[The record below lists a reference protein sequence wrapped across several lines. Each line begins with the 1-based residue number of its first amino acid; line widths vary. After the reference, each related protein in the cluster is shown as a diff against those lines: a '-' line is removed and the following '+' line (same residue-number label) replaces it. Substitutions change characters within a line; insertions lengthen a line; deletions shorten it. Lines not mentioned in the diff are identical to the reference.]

1 MARANEVFL
10 SKVQD
15 VVARYTTFF
24 GYNKINNIIPLIR
37 NASEYLG
44 KEKVNFLRVNK
55 SAEGF
60 IGIVNIFSQVAVV
73 TFTGILAGLNY
84 VTIGALST
92 TGSLASK
99 IFNFISMGSNSLMMR
114 KSVDV
119 YFDKYQ
125 DFEMNI
131 NKKIEPLFLK
141 DFIEL
146 KNINYKIGDKSIFE
160 NLNLKFERGKKYAII
175 GNSGSGKST
184 LLNILSGRIQNF
196 KGEIIVDGKRISDK
210 NRLQSIA
217 AYTSQDSHMFNDTVL
232 NNITLW
238 NNSMTSNAKESI
250 NRLGINSYINQDYVL
265 QEKGKN
271 LSGGQ
276 KQRIALARSIIETDK
291 IVLLDESTA
300 NLDKSTALLL
310 ENSFLNEEDSTVIMV
325 THHLFEENK
334 QKFDQVICL
343 A

>member
-196 KGEIIVDGKRISDK
+196 KGETIVDGKRISDK

>member
-84 VTIGALST
+84 VIIGALST
-92 TGSLASK
+92 TGSLAST

-238 NNSMTSNAKESI
+238 DNSMTSNAKESI
-250 NRLGINSYINQDYVL
+250 NRLGINSYINQDYAL
-265 QEKGKN
+265 QENGKN

>member
-1 MARANEVFL
+1 MITRL
-10 SKVQD
+10 
-15 VVARYTTFF
+15 R
-24 GYNKINNIIPLIR
+24 YNKINNIIPLIR

-160 NLNLKFERGKKYAII
+160 NLNLKFERGKKYATI

>member
-84 VTIGALST
+84 VTFGALST

-265 QEKGKN
+265 QENGKN

>member
-1 MARANEVFL
+1 M
-10 SKVQD
+10 
-15 VVARYTTFF
+15 
-24 GYNKINNIIPLIR
+24 
-37 NASEYLG
+37 
-44 KEKVNFLRVNK
+44 
-55 SAEGF
+55 
-60 IGIVNIFSQVAVV
+60 
-73 TFTGILAGLNY
+73 
-84 VTIGALST
+84 
-92 TGSLASK
+92 
-99 IFNFISMGSNSLMMR
+99 
-114 KSVDV
+114 
-119 YFDKYQ
+119 
-125 DFEMNI
+125 
-131 NKKIEPLFLK
+131 
-141 DFIEL
+141 
-146 KNINYKIGDKSIFE
+146 
-160 NLNLKFERGKKYAII
+160 
-175 GNSGSGKST
+175 
-184 LLNILSGRIQNF
+184 SGRIQNF

>member
-84 VTIGALST
+84 VIIGALST
-92 TGSLASK
+92 TGSLAST

-238 NNSMTSNAKESI
+238 DNSMTSNAKESI

>member
-1 MARANEVFL
+1 MITRL
-10 SKVQD
+10 
-15 VVARYTTFF
+15 R
-24 GYNKINNIIPLIR
+24 YNKINNIIPLIR

>member
-238 NNSMTSNAKESI
+238 NNSMTI
-250 NRLGINSYINQDYVL
+250 
-265 QEKGKN
+265 
-271 LSGGQ
+271 
-276 KQRIALARSIIETDK
+276 
-291 IVLLDESTA
+291 
-300 NLDKSTALLL
+300 
-310 ENSFLNEEDSTVIMV
+310 
-325 THHLFEENK
+325 
-334 QKFDQVICL
+334 
-343 A
+343 

>member
-276 KQRIALARSIIETDK
+276 KQRIALTRSIIETDK

>member
-265 QEKGKN
+265 QENGKN

>member
-1 MARANEVFL
+1 MITRL
-10 SKVQD
+10 
-15 VVARYTTFF
+15 R
-24 GYNKINNIIPLIR
+24 YNKINNIIPLIR

-238 NNSMTSNAKESI
+238 DNSMTSNAKESI

>member
-1 MARANEVFL
+1 M
-10 SKVQD
+10 
-15 VVARYTTFF
+15 
-24 GYNKINNIIPLIR
+24 
-37 NASEYLG
+37 
-44 KEKVNFLRVNK
+44 
-55 SAEGF
+55 
-60 IGIVNIFSQVAVV
+60 V

-92 TGSLASK
+92 TGSLAST

-265 QEKGKN
+265 QENGKN

>member
-24 GYNKINNIIPLIR
+24 GYYKINNIIPLIR

>member
-84 VTIGALST
+84 VIIGALST

>member
-1 MARANEVFL
+1 MITRL
-10 SKVQD
+10 
-15 VVARYTTFF
+15 R
-24 GYNKINNIIPLIR
+24 YNKINNIIPLIR

-265 QEKGKN
+265 QENGKN